1 VPDVRPPHRGRRR
14 TRAKRFSAAAAAGLV
29 LCGCGVPFDE
39 RAAAY
44 VVMDPATAETF
55 LNDFTQIAAARGLS
69 PNYGR
74 ADRSDGRTLHVV
86 EASGRALVVWVQ
98 NMPLSERQCPE
109 MADIDAGQFS
119 LNVRP
124 AMWFPFPGK
133 RAVSLSQLLTSDLRE
148 KGYRVTS
155 EAAVPCSSAVP
166 EAERRG

>member
-1 VPDVRPPHRGRRR
+1 
-14 TRAKRFSAAAAAGLV
+14 
-29 LCGCGVPFDE
+29 VPFDE

-109 MADIDAGQFS
+109 MAGIDAGQFS

-124 AMWFPFPGK
+124 AMWFPFPGSEQY
-133 RAVSLSQLLTSDLRE
+133 RYPSYLLATCGRRVIGLRQRRRCLAAPPSQKQSVAGD
-148 KGYRVTS
+148 
-155 EAAVPCSSAVP
+155 A
-166 EAERRG
+166 